1 MALRRSSTHPPK
13 RPSKRPP
20 KRPPKTPSKAPSKR
34 SPTRSSAPKR
44 RATGN
49 AGNAASKRATT
60 SRRPASPTPH
70 RLAVEQ
76 TPPSP
81 GKPAGRTRL
90 VTDER
95 RAQLITLGLELFSSR
110 AYDEVHIA
118 ELAAAAGISKGLL
131 YHYFPTKRDFYSAAL
146 RVAAEQLLAQLQPA
160 PEQLPLQR
168 LETGLH
174 RYLSYVKH
182 YGTSYVALLR
192 GGIGADPEVA
202 AIIEDTRAACMSR
215 LVSGIGLSPI
225 ELPPILRIALRAWIG
240 TVEAA
245 SLEWVL
251 CPEVDA
257 SQVVRLLVETL
268 LHIGATHGLLPRT

>member
-1 MALRRSSTHPPK
+1 MALRRSSTRPPK
-13 RPSKRPP
+13 LLSKRPP
-20 KRPPKTPSKAPSKR
+20 KRPPTG
-34 SPTRSSAPKR
+34 SSAPKR
-44 RATGN
+44 RATGT
-49 AGNAASKRATT
+49 AGSAAPKRATT
-60 SRRPASPTPH
+60 SRRPASPH
-70 RLAVEQ
+70 RLAVERAPQ
-76 TPPSP
+76 SPS
-81 GKPAGRTRL
+81 KPAGRTRL

-118 ELAAAAGISKGLL
+118 ELAAVAGISKGLL
-131 YHYFPTKRDFYSAAL
+131 YHYFPTKRDFYGAAL
-146 RVAAEQLLAQLQPA
+146 RVAADQLLAQLQPDLD
-160 PEQLPLQR
+160 QLPLQR

-215 LVSGIGLSPI
+215 LVSGIGLSPA
-225 ELPPILRIALRAWIG
+225 ELPPLLRIALRAWIG

-268 LHIGATHGLLPRT
+268 LHIGATHGLLPRS

>member
-1 MALRRSSTHPPK
+1 MALRRSATPAGKSSGKSPPG
-13 RPSKRPP
+13 PP
-20 KRPPKTPSKAPSKR
+20 RKPPRKKAPAR
-34 SPTRSSAPKR
+34 SPGSRSTAHAAARAPVR
-44 RATGN
+44 RAVG
-49 AGNAASKRATT
+49 
-60 SRRPASPTPH
+60 SPDA
-70 RLAVEQ
+70 RSQ
-76 TPPSP
+76 N
-81 GKPAGRTRL
+81 KPAGRTRL

-95 RAQLITLGLELFSSR
+95 RAQLIALGLELFSSR

-146 RVAAEQLLAQLQPA
+146 RVAAEQLLAQLQPD
-160 PEQLPLQR
+160 PLQLPLVR

-202 AIIEDTRAACMSR
+202 AIIEETRVACMSR
-215 LVSGIGLSPI
+215 LVSGIGLTPAQ
-225 ELPPILRIALRAWIG
+225 LPAPLRIALRAWIG

-251 CPEVDA
+251 CPEVSA
-257 SQVVRLLVETL
+257 EQVVRMLVEML
-268 LHIGATHGLLPRT
+268 LHIGSAQGLLPPR

>member
-1 MALRRSSTHPPK
+1 MALRRSSTRPPK
-13 RPSKRPP
+13 LLSKRPP
-20 KRPPKTPSKAPSKR
+20 KRPPTG
-34 SPTRSSAPKR
+34 SSAPKR
-44 RATGN
+44 RATGT
-49 AGNAASKRATT
+49 AGSAAPKRATT
-60 SRRPASPTPH
+60 SRRPASPH
-70 RLAVEQ
+70 RLAVERAPQ
-76 TPPSP
+76 SPS
-81 GKPAGRTRL
+81 KPAGRTRL

-146 RVAAEQLLAQLQPA
+146 RVAAEQLLAQLQPD
-160 PEQLPLQR
+160 PDQLPLQR

-215 LVSGIGLSPI
+215 LVSGIGLSPA
-225 ELPPILRIALRAWIG
+225 ELPPLLRIALRAWIG

-268 LHIGATHGLLPRT
+268 LHIGATHGLLPRS

>member
-1 MALRRSSTHPPK
+1 MAARRSSTPP
-13 RPSKRPP
+13 PS
-20 KRPPKTPSKAPSKR
+20 APSPAKATR
-34 SPTRSSAPKR
+34 SPTKKSSKTARRSPRPAAPPPR
-44 RATGN
+44 
-49 AGNAASKRATT
+49 
-60 SRRPASPTPH
+60 RRPTS
-70 RLAVEQ
+70 Q
-76 TPPSP
+76 TEPGPA
-81 GKPAGRTRL
+81 GKPPARTRL

-146 RVAAEQLLAQLQPA
+146 RVAAGQLLAQLQPD
-160 PEQLPLQR
+160 PQQLPLQR
-168 LETGLH
+168 LQTGLH

-182 YGTSYVALLR
+182 YGTSYVALMR

-202 AIIEDTRAACMSR
+202 AIIEETRAACMSR
-215 LVSGIGLSPI
+215 LVSGIGLSPA
-225 ELPPILRIALRAWIG
+225 ELPPLLRIALRAWIG

-251 CPEVDA
+251 CPEVEA
-257 SQVVRLLVETL
+257 EQVVQLLVNLL
-268 LHIGATHGLLPRT
+268 LHIGSAQGVLPAV

>member
-1 MALRRSSTHPPK
+1 M
-13 RPSKRPP
+13 
-20 KRPPKTPSKAPSKR
+20 
-34 SPTRSSAPKR
+34 
-44 RATGN
+44 
-49 AGNAASKRATT
+49 
-60 SRRPASPTPH
+60 
-70 RLAVEQ
+70 
-76 TPPSP
+76 
-81 GKPAGRTRL
+81 
-90 VTDER
+90 
-95 RAQLITLGLELFSSR
+95 
-110 AYDEVHIA
+110 HIA

-131 YHYFPTKRDFYSAAL
+131 YHYFPTKRDFYGAAL
-146 RVAAEQLLAQLQPA
+146 RVAADQLLAQLQPDLD
-160 PEQLPLQR
+160 QLPLQR

-215 LVSGIGLSPI
+215 LVSGIGLSC
-225 ELPPILRIALRAWIG
+225 RASAASAHRALRAWIG

-257 SQVVRLLVETL
+257 SQVVRLLVETCCTS
-268 LHIGATHGLLPRT
+268 GRRTACCRGPGSPNTTDCPCAKPGRRGILTALAKPAKL